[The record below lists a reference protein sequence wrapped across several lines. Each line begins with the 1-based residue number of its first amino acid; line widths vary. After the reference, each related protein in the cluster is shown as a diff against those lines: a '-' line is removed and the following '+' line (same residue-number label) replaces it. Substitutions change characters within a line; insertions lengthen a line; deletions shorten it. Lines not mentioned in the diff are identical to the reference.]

1 MSGEEE
7 DYRRLLEEQ
16 ISAREEEMKVLEE
29 MSAEAGFRPRQS
41 LQRTPPSHFGH
52 SSPQQDQQLT
62 AATASGKRPLASP
75 QEVQEAVRRRIQA
88 ARRPAVPPVGG
99 ILSAPIPT
107 QPTSPECSSEP
118 GTLSGAERTV
128 QGATQGIAVSEQGP
142 VDVDLADVPA
152 QRLAGMATAATKGI
166 MEAVRSK
173 TSRLNKDEVAAIGAH
188 TERLS
193 AVIAH
198 LAIRLAAAEAASSS
212 TVGSSL
218 ETRTSGSDAKRTG
231 VVSYSDA
238 LKLSKGAA
246 PMPIPKRLGPA
257 VVIYPSEES
266 REEVKTAED
275 TKRLLRSAV
284 DPSKLGVQIAGVR
297 KVGNAGVVVQT
308 TSREAA
314 EVLKK
319 AMPQSLRVGEPRERR
334 PLVALS
340 GMETGLPFDAVLSKL
355 KEQNLEEEAQWPLE
369 KLKAEM
375 KLLFTR
381 KRGNR
386 TVSVFS
392 CTPGLR
398 RLLIEKGRIYVGWE
412 AGSSLATRELPRVAR
427 DHGLDVVLVQEPYNG
442 VRGEVDN
449 AVSIVAAGGTSKAG
463 IYIPALD
470 VRCAYL
476 EALCTSHCVVCHMTW
491 GCRGAYLVSAYFQYA
506 EDISVHI
513 HHLERVLEVLR
524 GEAVLIGVDTNAHSP
539 MWHSDQRHLSGRGR
553 EARRRRE
560 EMEALILSRDLLVH
574 NRAGQPHTFS
584 SENGESNID
593 VTIST
598 RGVRTE
604 DWRVMED
611 AIESDHRLICFELP
625 GRHLGGPTPIAEPL
639 AGTPVRYRERG
650 VDWDRFRNMISNHV
664 GRVDWGK
671 PAEVVSKRFTDLVV
685 RAAVECLGAR
695 GEGKTTRGYEWWSPA
710 LEALRRDLRR
720 GLRWTKGG
728 VPLSRKLQAVR
739 SEEEAG

>member
-7 DYRRLLEEQ
+7 YYRRLLEEQ
-16 ISAREEEMKVLEE
+16 MTAREEEMRVLEE

-41 LQRTPPSHFGH
+41 LQRTPPSHFRH
-52 SSPQQDQQLT
+52 SSSDQDQQPT

-75 QEVQEAVRRRIQA
+75 QEVQEAIRRRIQA
-88 ARRPAVPPVGG
+88 ARRPAAPPVGG

-107 QPTSPECSSEP
+107 RPTSPECSP
-118 GTLSGAERTV
+118 QPRMLAGAERTV
-128 QGATQGIAVSEQGP
+128 QGATQRTAVTEQGP
-142 VDVDLADVPA
+142 VDVDLADAPA

-198 LAIRLAAAEAASSS
+198 LAIRLAAAKAASSS
-212 TVGSSL
+212 TVGSL
-218 ETRTSGSDAKRTG
+218 QTRTSGSDAKGTG

-238 LKLSKGAA
+238 LKLRKGAV

-257 VVIYPSEES
+257 VVIYPSEET

-284 DPSKLGVQIAGVR
+284 DPSKLGVQIEGVR
-297 KVGNAGVVVQT
+297 KVGNAGVLVQT
-308 TSREAA
+308 TSREEA

-319 AMPQSLRVGEPRERR
+319 AMPKSLRVGEPRERR

-340 GMETGLPFDAVLSKL
+340 GMETGLPFDAVLTKI
-355 KEQNLEEEAQWPLE
+355 KEQNLEEDGQWPLE
-369 KLKAEM
+369 KLKTDM

-386 TVSVFS
+386 T
-392 CTPGLR
+392 
-398 RLLIEKGRIYVGWE
+398 
-412 AGSSLATRELPRVAR
+412 GSSLATRELPRVAR
-427 DHGLDVVLVQEPYNG
+427 DHGLDVVLVQEPYTG

-449 AVSIVAAGGTSKAG
+449 AVIIVAAGGTSKAG

-476 EALCTSHCVVCHMTW
+476 EALCTSHCVVCHMAC
-491 GCRGAYLVSAYFQYA
+491 GRREG
-506 EDISVHI
+506 
-513 HHLERVLEVLR
+513 ERVLDVLR
-524 GEAVLIGVDTNAHSP
+524 GEAVLICVDTNAHSP
-539 MWHSDQRHLSGRGR
+539 MWHSDQRHPSGRGR

-604 DWRVMED
+604 DWKVIED
-611 AIESDHRLICFELP
+611 AIESDHRLIRFELP
-625 GRHLGGPTPIAEPL
+625 GRRVGGPTPIAEPL

-650 VDWDRFRNMISNHV
+650 VDWDRFRNMISHHA

-671 PAEVVSKRFTDLVV
+671 PAEVISRRFTDMVV
-685 RAAVECLGAR
+685 RAAVECLGVR
-695 GEGKTTRGYEWWSPA
+695 GEGNTTRGYERWSPA
-710 LEALRRDLRR
+710 LEALRREGAVISLVTLTNKCVRFTGR
-720 GLRWTKGG
+720 GRACCVCAYIYYLER
-728 VPLSRKLQAVR
+728 
-739 SEEEAG
+739 